1 MRTPAQAY
9 QPGENLKGT
18 TAMLVAM
25 KQKGTLQ
32 SYVAQHR
39 NSPEYPMLLSLAA
52 TINKVSDA
60 TKAAQYQ
67 QPQQTVADQ
76 QLASL
81 APAPAPAP
89 APQLP
94 ENVGIGQLPAPN
106 METVSKAAGGII
118 AFDEGGEVPRF
129 QDKGLVY
136 GFKGRQT
143 SNPDALI
150 PYAGYGF
157 GNNYSYREDLSRKN
171 LLEAQ
176 RLREMGLFDLLKEK
190 FGPAWEALTTPPA
203 PQVKQETFQSGTDI
217 GGPGSSPANMG
228 ASAAPTTPAPTIN
241 FDNQQGAGAAGAAG
255 AGTGGAGGAS
265 QPAAGLPSIDAY
277 LKRFEMGL
285 PKKEEVQSEET
296 FMSKREAPM
305 KEYFAKANQAIEKER
320 GRLEEGKQQDFYM
333 SLIEGGL
340 AAAGGTSQYGLQNVA
355 QGFSKGTASFREAL
369 KDFRRASQ
377 ENSKMEMDLMKAKA
391 ADKKGD
397 MDAYQKH
404 MDSVA
409 ERNSKI
415 DGYKTAGLSSLLS
428 HKMSS
433 DATITAAGISAAASR
448 DLANSYR
455 APALAEQIRQHL
467 SKELDS
473 DPRFKYDAVAKAA
486 ELERRVATELK
497 KYPSVAQYAGAPG
510 GGGAVD
516 TTGFKVLGSRSSQ

>member
-1 MRTPAQAY
+1 
-9 QPGENLKGT
+9 
-18 TAMLVAM
+18 MLVAM

-89 APQLP
+89 ASQLP

-136 GFKGRQT
+136 G
-143 SNPDALI
+143 N
-150 PYAGYGF
+150 YGF
-157 GNNYSYREDLSRKN
+157 ANTAAQPQYTQAQLA
-171 LLEAQ
+171 EAQ
-176 RLREMGLFDLLKEK
+176 RLREMGLIDLLKEK
-190 FGPAWEALTTPPA
+190 FGPAWQALTTPPA
-203 PQVKQETFQSGTDI
+203 AKVKQETFQSGTDI

-228 ASAAPTTPAPTIN
+228 AAVTTTTPAPTIN
-241 FDNQQGAGAAGAAG
+241 FDNQQGAGAAGAAGASG

>member
-1 MRTPAQAY
+1 MITSAQAY
-9 QPGENLKGT
+9 TPGKPLKNT

-25 KQKGTLQ
+25 KEKGTLQ
-32 SYVAQHR
+32 SYVAQHK

-52 TINKVSDA
+52 TINQVSDA
-60 TKAAQYQ
+60 TKAAQHQ

-76 QLASL
+76 QLAAL
-81 APAPAPAP
+81 APAPAP

-106 METVSKAAGGII
+106 MQTVHKAAGGII

-129 QDKGLVY
+129 ADTGLVQLP
-136 GFKGRQT
+136 GG
-143 SNPDALI
+143 
-150 PYAGYGF
+150 AGIYSQGAF
-157 GNNYSYREDLSRKN
+157 GPQAGSMENLSW
-171 LLEAQ
+171 AQ
-176 RLREMGLFDLLKEK
+176 RKMDEIASKVDAGTATTQEKMWLSMFGGAAKERLSARQQQALYQNAPNQIGGETSRLL
-190 FGPAWEALTTPPA
+190 AANAAA
-203 PQVKQETFQSGTDI
+203 PQPTTNQVA
-217 GGPGSSPANMG
+217 PPSPTPDG
-228 ASAAPTTPAPTIN
+228 AS
-241 FDNQQGAGAAGAAG
+241 G
-255 AGTGGAGGAS
+255 AGTGGAGGAG

-277 LKRFEMGL
+277 MKRFEMGL
-285 PKKEEVQSEET
+285 PKKEEAQSEET

-320 GRLEEGKQQDFYM
+320 SRLEEGKQQDFYR

-340 AAAGGTSQYGLQNVA
+340 AAAGGSSQYGLQNIA
-355 QGFSKGTASFREAL
+355 QGFSKGAASFREAL

-409 ERNSKI
+409 ERNSKV
-415 DGYKTAGLSSLLS
+415 DGYKVAGLSSLLG
-428 HKMSS
+428 HKISA
-433 DATITAAGISAAASR
+433 DATITAAGVSAAASR
-448 DLANSYR
+448 ELANSYR
-455 APALAEQIRQHL
+455 APALAEQIRQHI

-473 DPRFKYDAVAKAA
+473 DPRYKYDAVAKAA

-497 KYPSVAQYAGAPG
+497 KYPSVAQYASAPG

-516 TTGFKVLGSRSSQ
+516 TTGFKVLGSRPSQ

>member
-1 MRTPAQAY
+1 MYSPTQAY
-9 QPGENLKGT
+9 TPGQNLDSTRALLIG
-18 TAMLVAM
+18 M

-32 SYVAQHR
+32 SYVAQHK
-39 NSPEYPMLLSLAA
+39 NSPEYPYLLALASS
-52 TINKVSDA
+52 INQISDA
-60 TKAAQYQ
+60 TKAAQH
-67 QPQQTVADQ
+67 QPAPQTVADQ
-76 QLASL
+76 KLGSL

-106 METVSKAAGGII
+106 METVNKASGGII

-129 QDKGLVY
+129 ADTGLVY
-136 GFKGRQT
+136 G
-143 SNPDALI
+143 N
-150 PYAGYGF
+150 YGF
-157 GNNYSYREDLSRKN
+157 ANTARQPQYTQAELA
-171 LLEAQ
+171 EAK

-190 FGPAWEALTTPPA
+190 FGPAWQSLTSGPTP
-203 PQVKQETFQSGTDI
+203 QTKQELLQSGTDI

-228 ASAAPTTPAPTIN
+228 ASATTPAPTIN
-241 FDNQQGAGAAGAAG
+241 FDNQQGAGSAGAAGASG
-255 AGTGGAGGAS
+255 AGTGGAGGAG

-277 LKRFEMGL
+277 MKRFEMGL
-285 PKKEEVQSEET
+285 PKKEEVQDET
-296 FMSKREAPM
+296 AFMNKREAPM
-305 KEYFAKANQAIEKER
+305 KEYFSKANQAIEKER
-320 GRLEEGKQQDFYM
+320 SRLEEGKQQDFYM

-340 AAAGGTSQYGLQNVA
+340 AAAGGSSQYGLQNIA

-409 ERNSKI
+409 ERNSKV
-415 DGYKTAGLSSLLS
+415 DGYKVAGLSSLLG
-428 HKMSS
+428 HKISA
-433 DATITAAGISAAASR
+433 DATITAAGVSAAASR

-497 KYPSVAQYAGAPG
+497 KYPSVAQYAGTSG
-510 GGGAVD
+510 GGGA
-516 TTGFKVLGSRSSQ
+516 TLRYNPQTGKIE